1 MPRDKTASHE
11 KIIAAAMRE
20 FLEKGFEQASMKS
33 VADAVGMTS
42 AALYR
47 HFASKQDMF
56 VALVQPAV
64 EALEVWK
71 EKHVAASYDVL
82 EQGSSET
89 MWDMWDLEGESSDV
103 SMVLNVMYQQ
113 PETFRLLLCCS
124 AGTPYE
130 NYVHDM
136 IEQSTDEMM
145 HFLQVCLAQGIPAR
159 EIQRDEMH
167 MLVSAYCAALVQPI
181 EHGYDKADA
190 ERYLKTIVDF
200 FTPGW
205 RMITGL

>member
-190 ERYLKTIVDF
+190 ERYLKTMIDF

>member
-1 MPRDKTASHE
+1 MPRDKTFSHE
-11 KIIAAAMRE
+11 KIVKAAMQE
-20 FLEKGFEQASMKS
+20 FLEKGFEQASMKA

-47 HFASKQDMF
+47 HFADKQDMF
-56 VALVQPAV
+56 AVLVQPAV
-64 EALEVWK
+64 DALNVWK
-71 EKHVAASYDVL
+71 EKHIAASYDVL
-82 EQGSSET
+82 DQDDSEM
-89 MWDMWDLEGESSDV
+89 MWDFEEDFSDAR
-103 SMVLNVMYQQ
+103 MVLDVMYQQ
-113 PETFRLLLCCS
+113 PEAFRLLICCA

-130 NYVHDM
+130 NCVHDL

-145 HFLQVCLAQGIPAR
+145 RFLQSCEVRGLPVR
-159 EIQRDEMH
+159 KVQRDEMH
-167 MLVSAYCAALVQPI
+167 MLVSAYSAALIQPI
-181 EHGYDKADA
+181 EHGYDKTDA

>member
-11 KIIAAAMRE
+11 KIVEAAMRE
-20 FLEKGFEQASMKS
+20 FQEKGFERASMKA

-42 AALYR
+42 AAIYR

-64 EALEVWK
+64 DALDAWK
-71 EKHVAASYDVL
+71 KKHVAASYDVL
-82 EQGSSET
+82 EHGKPEI
-89 MWDMWDLEGESSDV
+89 MWDMWDFNGDCSDV

-145 HFLQVCLAQGIPAR
+145 RFLKVCKTREIPAR

>member
-1 MPRDKTASHE
+1 MPRDKTFSHE
-11 KIIAAAMRE
+11 KIVKAAMRE
-20 FLEKGFEQASMKS
+20 FQEKGFEQASMKA

-56 VALVQPAV
+56 AALVQPAV
-64 EALEVWK
+64 DELKAWK
-71 EKHVAASYDVL
+71 AKHIASSYDAL
-82 EQGSSET
+82 EQGDTEM
-89 MWDMWDLEGESSDV
+89 MWDFETDFSDV
-103 SMVLNVMYQQ
+103 RIVLDIMYQQ
-113 PETFRLLLCCS
+113 PETFRLLICCA

-130 NYVHDM
+130 NCVHDL

-145 HFLQVCLAQGIPAR
+145 RFLQSCKERGIPAR
-159 EIQRDEMH
+159 EVQRDEMH
-167 MLVSAYCAALVQPI
+167 MLVSAYCAALLQPI
-181 EHGYDKADA
+181 EHGYDRADA

>member
-11 KIIAAAMRE
+11 KIVAAAMGE
-20 FLEKGFEQASMKS
+20 FQEKGFAQASMKA

-56 VALVQPAV
+56 AALVQPSV
-64 EALEVWK
+64 DALNAWK
-71 EKHVAASYDVL
+71 EKHIASSYDML
-82 EQGSSET
+82 EQDDCET
-89 MWDMWDLEGESSDV
+89 MWDFEADMNDAR
-103 SMVLNVMYQQ
+103 MVLDVMYQQ
-113 PETFRLLLCCS
+113 PEAFRLLLFCS

-130 NYVHDM
+130 RFAHDM
-136 IEQSTDEMM
+136 TEQATYRMM
-145 HFLQVCLAQGIPAR
+145 CFLQDCKAR
-159 EIQRDEMH
+159 GYAPREVQRDEMH
-167 MLVSAYCAALVQPI
+167 MLVSAYCAALIQPI
-181 EHGYDKADA
+181 AHGYGKADA

>member
-42 AALYR
+42 AAFYR

>member
-11 KIIAAAMRE
+11 KIVEAAMRE
-20 FLEKGFEQASMKS
+20 FQEKGFEQASMKT

-56 VALVQPAV
+56 AAFVQPAV
-64 EALEVWK
+64 DALKNWK
-71 EKHVAASYDVL
+71 ERHVAASYDIL
-82 EQGSSET
+82 EQEDT
-89 MWDMWDLEGESSDV
+89 EIMWAFEGKNNDV
-103 SMVLNVMYQQ
+103 SLVLDVMYQQ
-113 PETFRLLLCCS
+113 PEAFRLLLCC
-124 AGTPYE
+124 AVGTPYE
-130 NYVHDM
+130 NCVHDM

-145 HFLQVCLAQGIPAR
+145 CFLQVCRDRGIPAR

-190 ERYLKTIVDF
+190 ERYLKTIADF

>member
-11 KIIAAAMRE
+11 KIVAAAMEE
-20 FLEKGFEQASMKS
+20 FQEKGFEQASMKA

-47 HFASKQDMF
+47 HFESKQDMF
-56 VALVQPAV
+56 AALVQPAV
-64 EALEVWK
+64 DALDAWK
-71 EKHVAASYDVL
+71 RKHVAASYDVL
-82 EQGSSET
+82 ERDDAGA
-89 MWDMWDLEGESSDV
+89 MWDFEGEASDV
-103 SMVLNVMYQQ
+103 SMVLDVMYRQ
-113 PETFRLLLCCS
+113 PEVFRLLLCRS
-124 AGTPYE
+124 VGTVYE

-145 HFLQVCLAQGIPAR
+145 RFLRKLKAQGIPAR

-181 EHGYDKADA
+181 EHGYSKADA

>member
-11 KIIAAAMRE
+11 KIVQAAMQE
-20 FLEKGFEQASMKS
+20 FQQKGFERASMKA

-47 HFASKQDMF
+47 HFAGKQDMF
-56 VALVQPAV
+56 AALVQPAID
-64 EALEVWK
+64 AMDAWQA
-71 EKHVAASYDVL
+71 KHMAASYDGL
-82 EQGSSET
+82 ERHASEAT
-89 MWDMWDLEGESSDV
+89 WEMWDFDGETSDV
-103 SMVLNVMYQQ
+103 RMVLDVMYEQ
-113 PETFRLLLCCS
+113 PETFRLLLCCA

-130 NYVHDM
+130 HYAHDM
-136 IEQSTDEMM
+136 IEQSVDEMM
-145 HFLQVCLAQGIPAR
+145 RFLQACRARGIPAR

-167 MLVSAYCAALVQPI
+167 MLVSAYCTALIQPI

-190 ERYLKTIVDF
+190 ERYLKTMVDF